1 MTRPSSSKQAD
12 STAPQPDMSLGLAQG
27 KAREERE
34 PEKRELDLGLFRRM
48 FSYTR
53 PYRRQR
59 NLLFLIVLLR
69 GIQIP
74 TIGWGISAVINGP
87 IASGDWGGTIIGSF
101 SFLAFCAFTQW
112 TMHHRQLIALRLGE
126 SAVFDMRRDVFSH
139 LLKQPMSFYHRF
151 RLGRLL
157 SRVTSDIEIIRAGI
171 QNVIFVSMVQGA
183 QMLGAAVFMIWYN
196 WRLFL
201 AILVMSPL
209 MYLVHRYFKKRI
221 SDAARAV
228 QASFSRVTSSLA
240 ESVKGIRVTQGFV
253 REDVN
258 AGIFTRLVE
267 DHSRY
272 NLNVTR
278 NTSVYLPLLELNG
291 QLFLGVTL
299 ALAGW
304 GALHAGWDTSVG
316 DLVAFFFL
324 SNIFFSPIQ
333 ALGNQFQSAL
343 ASMAGAERVFR
354 LLDTEPDW
362 ADAPHAVDIGSL
374 AGEVRFDKVD
384 FSYDGK
390 TQVLKGIDFLVQPGQ
405 SVALVGHTGSG
416 KTTII
421 QLLSKFYLP
430 TGGRILLDGH
440 DITRLT
446 SSSIHSQMGM
456 VLQQNFLFA
465 GSLLDNIRF
474 GNPKASG
481 EEVRRTLEELECLDL
496 IESMPD
502 GLETHISENGQGLSL
517 GQRQIVCFARALLA
531 DPRILI
537 LDEATS
543 SVDTITEARLQKA
556 LDKLLKGRTSFVVA
570 HRLSTIRKADIILVL
585 DHGEIAERG
594 DHHTLMDAKGIYAR
608 LYEQFSRKT

>member
-1 MTRPSSSKQAD
+1 MSKEPKIQPKTD
-12 STAPQPDMSLGLAQG
+12 TEPDMSLGLSRG
-27 KAREERE
+27 KIQDRE
-34 PEKRELDLGLFRRM
+34 PQKRELDLGLFRRM

-53 PYRRQR
+53 PYTAQR
-59 NLLFLIVLLR
+59 NLLFVIVLIR

-74 TIGWGISAVINGP
+74 TIGWGISMVINGP
-87 IASGDWGGTIIGSF
+87 VAAGDWPGTIWASLG
-101 SFLAFCAFTQW
+101 FLGFCAFTQL
-112 TMHHRQLIALRLGE
+112 TMHYRQLIALRLGE
-126 SAVFDMRRDVFSH
+126 AAIFDMRRDVFRH
-139 LLKQPMSFYHRF
+139 ILQQPMSFYHRYK
-151 RLGRLL
+151 LGRLL
-157 SRVTSDIEIIRAGI
+157 SRVTSDIEVIRAGI
-171 QNVIFVSMVQGA
+171 QNVLFVSMVQGA
-183 QMLGAAVFMIWYN
+183 QMVGAAVFMAWYN

-201 AILVMSPL
+201 AILAMSPL
-209 MYLVHRYFKKRI
+209 MYLVHHTFRRRI
-221 SDAARAV
+221 AEASRAV

-240 ESVKGIRVTQGFV
+240 ESVKGIRVTQGYV

-258 AGIFTRLVE
+258 AGIFTRLIE

-278 NTSVYLPLLELNG
+278 NTSIYLPLLELNG

-304 GALHAGWDTSVG
+304 GSLSAGWDMSVG

-333 ALGNQFQSAL
+333 SLGNQFQQAL

-354 LLDTEPDW
+354 LLDTRPDW
-362 ADAPHAVDIGSL
+362 SDAPEATDAGHL
-374 AGEVRFDKVD
+374 RGEVEFEKVT

-390 TQVLKGIDFLVQPGQ
+390 TTVLRDIDFRVESGL

-430 TGGRILLDGH
+430 TGGRVLLDGK
-440 DITRLT
+440 DILDL
-446 SSSIHSQMGM
+446 SSPSIHRQMGM

-465 GSLLDNIRF
+465 GTLLDNIRL
-474 GNPKASG
+474 GRPDASAA
-481 EEVRRTLEELECLDL
+481 EVRQALADLECLDL
-496 IESMPD
+496 IEAMPD
-502 GLETHISENGQGLSL
+502 GLDTAISENGQGLSL

-556 LDKLLKGRTSFVVA
+556 LSKLLKGRTSFVVA
-570 HRLSTIRKADIILVL
+570 HRLSTIRQADLILVL
-585 DHGEIAERG
+585 DHGQIIERG
-594 DHHTLMDAKGIYAR
+594 NHDMLMEKAGTYAR
-608 LYEQFSRKT
+608 LYHQFARQG